1 MVTLVEQSVQ
11 LAWRQEAAEIDFG
24 LFVRPFTAT
33 SWVCTFLL
41 AFLALLWD
49 GLPLDRCGAVLSVE
63 VASATGGLFFLLIT
77 SFYDGALT
85 MFFAVP
91 SVVQFRDVKE
101 AIGAEPE
108 WKFIFHKPNFFYI
121 SVPAQTDPVYA
132 EYWAEAKNKMDELTY
147 GLTKEGL
154 QMLQAT
160 PRVRLNLCQG
170 PSLISFFFSLI
181 RTYTARHALRIRP
194 PRRQPPEAPRTLRR
208 PLLLPEALEPPS
220 GNPPPEELAADAA
233 HPPERQPRQ
242 GHGTGPQAEGQVGG
256 DA

>member
-170 PSLISFFFSLI
+170 PSLISFFSLI
-181 RTYTARHALRIRP
+181 IYSSSCSLNPASSAATSRSTTNSP
-194 PRRQPPEAPRTLRR
+194 PASPSPRSSRATLRQSSSR
-208 PLLLPEALEPPS
+208 
-220 GNPPPEELAADAA
+220 
-233 HPPERQPRQ
+233 RTRR
-242 GHGTGPQAEGQVGG
+242 
-256 DA
+256 